1 MNFIRAFLYVV
12 LSVVLVR
19 ADFEI
24 PKEAEVKSYKFG
36 FPDSHKKSAPASAS
50 IKFEE
55 RKKSV
60 KIEFEGSGLKKG
72 KYRIVKIQDCEVFK
86 KSLIKSKQASE
97 EEVFSFETE
106 YGEIS
111 DEKVLPIESLKEL
124 GLDEKFL
131 ALLKVEKKSDLF
143 IACSV
148 I

>member
-1 MNFIRAFLYVV
+1 MNFIKIFLFFF
-12 LSVVLVR
+12 LSVLLVQ

-24 PKEAEVKSYKFG
+24 PKEAETKAFKFG
-36 FPDSHKKSAPASAS
+36 FPDSHKKAAPITAN

-60 KIEFEGSGLKKG
+60 KIEFEGSGLRKG
-72 KYRIVKIQDCEVFK
+72 KYRIVKIQDCEAFK
-86 KSLIKSKQASE
+86 KSLAKTKQATE
-97 EEVFSFETE
+97 EEVFAFETE

-111 DEKVLPIESLKEL
+111 DEKVLSIESLKDL

-131 ALLKVEKKSDLF
+131 GLVKVEKKSDIF
-143 IACSV
+143 VACSL

>member
-1 MNFIRAFLYVV
+1 MNFTRVFLFVV

-24 PKEAEVKSYKFG
+24 PKEAETKSYKFG
-36 FPDSHKKSAPASAS
+36 FPESHKKSATVTAN

-72 KYRIVKIQDCEVFK
+72 KYRIVKIQDCEAFK
-86 KSLIKSKQASE
+86 KSLIKSKQTTE

-111 DEKVLPIESLKEL
+111 DEKIITIESLKDL

-131 ALLKVEKKSDLF
+131 ALLKVEKKLDIF
-143 IACSV
+143 VACSV